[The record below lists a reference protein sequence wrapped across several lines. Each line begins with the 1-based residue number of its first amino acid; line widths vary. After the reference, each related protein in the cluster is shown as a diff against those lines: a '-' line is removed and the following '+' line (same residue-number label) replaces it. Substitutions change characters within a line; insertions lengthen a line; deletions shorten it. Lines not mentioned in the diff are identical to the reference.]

1 MMRPR
6 AGPAAAAMESRQGD
20 VSMKALGL
28 GLLAAVTVS
37 QGAMAQARAL
47 CADRPGKAAPA
58 CIVDVGRLQVE
69 AGLADWAR
77 RDQDGERT
85 DALALGGLEL
95 RTGLARRSEVELG
108 WTAYSRVHD
117 RVLGATARTRGVGD
131 LFIGARTALT
141 DPDRD
146 GPQVALQP
154 FVTAPTAT
162 HGQGAGGW
170 EGGVIAPV
178 SLPVPG
184 GLSLGFSPQLAVK
197 RDAGGGGTH
206 LDGSGAVAV
215 SRGFGPLSVALEL
228 WGEMD
233 HQPGGS
239 VSRASAD
246 AAVAWIPASRPD
258 LQVDVGLNLGLKRNT
273 PDRELYA
280 GIVRRF

>member
-1 MMRPR
+1 
-6 AGPAAAAMESRQGD
+6 
-20 VSMKALGL
+20 MKALGL
-28 GLLAAVTVS
+28 GLLAAITVS
-37 QGAMAQARAL
+37 QAATAQGRAL

-58 CIVDVGRLQVE
+58 CIVDVGRLQIE
-69 AGLADWAR
+69 TGLADGSR
-77 RDQDGERT
+77 LDRDGERIDT
-85 DALALGGLEL
+85 LALGGLEL
-95 RTGLARRSEVELG
+95 RTGLTRRSEVELG
-108 WTAYSRVHD
+108 WTAYSRVDD
-117 RVLGATARTRGVGD
+117 RTSGVTARTRGVGD

-141 DPDRD
+141 DPDKD

-178 SLPVPG
+178 SLPLSG
-184 GLSLGFSPQLAVK
+184 GLSLGLSPQLAVK
-197 RDAGGGGTH
+197 RDAAGGGTH
-206 LDGSGAVAV
+206 LDGSGAVAL

-228 WGEMD
+228 WGEID
-233 HQPGGS
+233 GQPGGS

-258 LQVDVGLNLGLKRNT
+258 LQVDVGMNLGLKRDT
-273 PDRELYA
+273 PGRELYA